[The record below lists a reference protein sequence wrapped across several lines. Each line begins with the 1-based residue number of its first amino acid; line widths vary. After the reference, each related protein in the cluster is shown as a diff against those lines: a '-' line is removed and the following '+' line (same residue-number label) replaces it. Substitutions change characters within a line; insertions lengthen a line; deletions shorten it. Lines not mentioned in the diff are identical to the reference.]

1 MEDFLQESVKNY
13 GFSGFTEPRA
23 QENRSGRVAM
33 LRDISAI
40 SLERESSGYYLLP
53 WVRASGVTISGK

>member
-1 MEDFLQESVKNY
+1 LENFLQDSVKKY
-13 GFSGFTEPRA
+13 GFSGYTELRGR
-23 QENRSGRVAM
+23 ENRSGRVTM
-33 LRDISAI
+33 LRDISAV